1 MYLVS
6 SCLAGFKCRYDGNDN
21 AIPEV
26 IELINKGQAVPVC
39 PEQLGGLT
47 TPRIPCE
54 IIRSEYGSSNV
65 VDRTGNDRTEAFR
78 IGAQHCV
85 NIAKALGI
93 KKAIMKAKSPSCGCG
108 EIYDGSFSGKL
119 IKGNG
124 LAVEALL
131 KEGIEIYTEK
141 NYLAIIKEDNREG

>member
-26 IELINKGQAVPVC
+26 IELINRGEAIPVC

-54 IIRSEYGSSNV
+54 IIRSDDGGCYV
-65 VDRTGNDRTEAFR
+65 IDRLGNDRTEAFR
-78 IGAQHCV
+78 VGAEHCV
-85 NIAKALGI
+85 NIAKTLGI
-93 KKAIMKAKSPSCGCG
+93 KKAIMKAKSPSCGYG

-124 LAVEALL
+124 LVIEALL

-141 NYLAIIKEDNREG
+141 NCLSIIKEENREG